1 MFAMDKIKTSKGGE
15 FEANEEGLEKAIDS
29 LKTRCSK
36 DVCVFRTEDG
46 KCTFHGIC
54 DDKIN

>member
-1 MFAMDKIKTSKGGE
+1 MDKIKTSKGGG
-15 FEANEEGLEKAIDS
+15 FEKAIDG

-46 KCTFHGIC
+46 KCIFHGIC